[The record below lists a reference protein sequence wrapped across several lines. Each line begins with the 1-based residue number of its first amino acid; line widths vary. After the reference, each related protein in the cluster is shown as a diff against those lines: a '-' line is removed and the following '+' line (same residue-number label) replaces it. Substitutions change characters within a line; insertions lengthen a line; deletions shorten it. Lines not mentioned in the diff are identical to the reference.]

1 MARRDG
7 AFTFTFSRRN
17 QDVREF
23 IEQKAIDDIGFVRTD
38 YFCEAVRFYEKH
50 KNNLNLSSEEIIK
63 NLIMDTLKTM
73 NIEGNQAETITN
85 KINVNT
91 KLNDLDDMD
100 DEFLDED

>member
-7 AFTFTFSRRN
+7 AFTFTYSRRN
-17 QDVREF
+17 QDVRELIDKKSEDISF
-23 IEQKAIDDIGFVRTD
+23 IRTE
-38 YFCEAVRFYEKH
+38 YFCEAVRFYEKY
-50 KNNLNLSSEEIIK
+50 KDSLDLGNEEKIK
-63 NLIMDTLKTM
+63 ALIMDTLRTM

-91 KLNDLDDMD
+91 SLNDLDDMD